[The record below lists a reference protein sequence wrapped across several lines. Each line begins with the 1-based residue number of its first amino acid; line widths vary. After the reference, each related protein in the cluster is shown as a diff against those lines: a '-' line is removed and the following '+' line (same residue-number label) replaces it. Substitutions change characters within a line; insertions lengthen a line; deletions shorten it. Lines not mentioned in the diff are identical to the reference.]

1 MDWKKYEEEL
11 VKRWESTSLLTFVE
25 DKVNGAL
32 LLESQRLFNEVGRK
46 DPKFNRLSIPL
57 LVRLMSLLQKSGI
70 AVEADLLPLDYDLEF
85 PVSNISVKS
94 EMEPGRVLDRRD
106 LLQRE
111 AEDLA
116 KVSEDLGKLIY
127 SCVKNHN
134 KNSIKIHCVSLKN
147 GEKSEFENVILVN
160 CEI

>member
-1 MDWKKYEEEL
+1 MDWKKYEEAL
-11 VKRWESTSLLTFVE
+11 VKRWESTSLLNLIE

-46 DPKFNRLSIPL
+46 DPKFNRLSVPL

-70 AVEADLLPLDYDLEF
+70 AVEADFLPLDYDLEF
-85 PVSNISVKS
+85 PVSNISLKS
-94 EMEPGRVLDRRD
+94 EMEPGRVD

-116 KVSEDLGKLIY
+116 KVSEDLGKFIY
-127 SCVKNHN
+127 SCVKSHN

-147 GEKSEFENVILVN
+147 GEKSEFENIILVN